1 MTGSAYRLSTK
12 LHIQDPFPTRGFTC
26 MMSRNHGQLGFACE
40 SVHRARGA
48 QQAASS
54 GSAGLNRRSWGIG
67 TGSRVAPVGRPP
79 TGALLPIRSCFQF
92 APCFSS
98 APCLLHL
105 DEGATARAPAA
116 PTCGFF
122 FCLVLS
128 PPSVPAGRHSR
139 GPITFCRVGRAW
151 LIMITWSTCPILC
164 VVVAMSSG
172 GDSESEAPRQPLPGQ
187 PQPKGVVP
195 GSRSLRAW
203 SALRNQTRSLMV
215 AEDRRSLPA

>member
-1 MTGSAYRLSTK
+1 MANSV
-12 LHIQDPFPTRGFTC
+12 LHARAFTE
-26 MMSRNHGQLGFACE
+26 R
-40 SVHRARGA
+40 
-48 QQAASS
+48 
-54 GSAGLNRRSWGIG
+54 AGLNRRHLRGARGS
-67 TGSRVAPVGRPP
+67 TGDLGGSGPGVVSACQRV
-79 TGALLPIRSCFQF
+79 
-92 APCFSS
+92 PCFPS
-98 APCLLHL
+98 
-105 DEGATARAPAA
+105 APAA
-116 PTCGFF
+116 NSLPASHPLPACSIRTKGPQPEHPRRRRAVFF